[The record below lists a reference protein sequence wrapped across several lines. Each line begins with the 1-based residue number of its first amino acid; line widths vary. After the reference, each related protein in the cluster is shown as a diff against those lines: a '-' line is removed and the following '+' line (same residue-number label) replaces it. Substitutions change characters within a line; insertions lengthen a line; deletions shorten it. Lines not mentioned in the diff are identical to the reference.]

1 MKPSEDLNP
10 SGDRGPV
17 LLRPP
22 RAGVDPFEWLE
33 ENRSAID
40 DLVVTCG
47 GVILRDLGLN
57 AVSEFNRAVRIFTP
71 DLLEYVHR
79 STPRTKV
86 GGKLYTATEYPAD
99 KSIPL
104 HNENSYTD
112 SWPSRIYF
120 YCAVAAGQGGETP
133 TADSRRVYQQIDPAV
148 REKFERTGV
157 RYVRNF
163 TDGIDLSW
171 QEVFQTADRAE
182 VEAYCE
188 AHGIEFQWRSDG
200 PALSTRQHCQ
210 ASMRHP
216 RTGDMVWFNQAHLFH
231 ISALAE
237 SERGSLVSE
246 LGIENV
252 PRNAFYGN
260 GDPIESEVLAHIR
273 DVYEKEKTVVP
284 WRRGDIMILDNLL
297 LAHGRNPYQGD
308 RKTVVAM
315 S

>member
-1 MKPSEDLNP
+1 M
-10 SGDRGPV
+10 
-17 LLRPP
+17 
-22 RAGVDPFEWLE
+22 DPFEWLE

-40 DLVVTCG
+40 DLVVTRG

-57 AVSEFNRAVRIFTP
+57 AVSEFNRAVRTFTP

-188 AHGIEFQWRSDG
+188 AHGIEFEWRSDG
-200 PALSTRQHCQ
+200 PVLSTRQYCQ
-210 ASMRHP
+210 ASLRHP

-260 GDPIESEVLAHIR
+260 GDPIEPEVLTHIR
-273 DVYEKEKTVVP
+273 DVYEKEKMVVP